1 MPIQVGPRGAARKVR
16 TPVETFELFL
26 TQEMLD
32 KIVIHTNEKGKHVF
46 DKWNEENPT

>member
-1 MPIQVGPRGAARKVR
+1 MPIQVGQRVAAHLAR
-16 TPVETFELFL
+16 TPVETFEIFL

-32 KIVIHTNEKGKHVF
+32 KIVIHTNEEGKGVF